1 MTVRAAGSDVRMLP
15 SPMEI
20 LDQQPNAVVA
30 ADRDGNLVYAN
41 AYATALF
48 GLPDHPSH
56 LVGKSLAVLGF
67 EGATL
72 RASPTWSS
80 RWCTAGPGRAR
91 WR

>member
-56 LVGKSLAVLGF
+56 LVGRVTVVLP
-67 EGATL
+67 TL
-72 RASPTWSS
+72 RASPTLSS